1 MSILEFPARSAPL
14 DKQRRLS
21 QDGPELGGSEV
32 EMGMEKME
40 QEMRA
45 VKDHGPYA
53 NGAAFVDGRF
63 VPVAEARV
71 PILDWGF
78 LRSDATYDVAHVWRG
93 SFFRLEDYLDRFE
106 RSMEHL
112 RLSPPYDRSEIRDI
126 LVECVRLSGLRD
138 AYAEVICTR
147 GIPRPGSRDP
157 RDCENRFYAF
167 VVPFIW
173 IADPEKQER
182 GLHAVIGSKQRIAP
196 ESVDPTV
203 KNYHWLDLETGLL
216 ESYDRGGETVILVD
230 AEDNIVE
237 GPGFNVFA
245 VKNDTISTPDRGVL
259 EGITRKTIIELAAEH
274 GIQLQARP
282 VPADELRR
290 ADEVFLSSTAGGV
303 IPVTTVDGGAVGNGE
318 PGPVTLRLREAY
330 WELHDDPRFSMPV
343 RYD

>member
-1 MSILEFPARSAPL
+1 MDLE
-14 DKQRRLS
+14 KI
-21 QDGPELGGSEV
+21 
-32 EMGMEKME
+32 EKGAKE
-40 QEMRA
+40 A
-45 VKDHGPYA
+45 KDHGSYA
-53 NGAAFVDGRF
+53 DGAAFVDGRF
-63 VPVAEARV
+63 VPVAEASV

-93 SFFRLEDYLDRFE
+93 SFFRLEDHLDRFE

-112 RLSPPYDRSEIRDI
+112 RLNPPYDRGEIRDI

-138 AYAEVICTR
+138 AYAEIICTR
-147 GIPRPGSRDP
+147 GIPRPGSRDL
-157 RDCENRFYAF
+157 RDCQNRFYAF
-167 VVPFIW
+167 VVRFIW

-216 ESYDRGGETVILVD
+216 EAYERGGETVILVD
-230 AEDNIVE
+230 AEDNVVE

-245 VKNDTISTPDRGVL
+245 VANGAISTPDSGVL

-274 GIQLQARP
+274 GIELETRP

-303 IPVTTVDGGAVGNGE
+303 IPVTTVDGEAVGNGE
-318 PGPVTLRLREAY
+318 PGPVTRRLREGY
-330 WELHDDPRFSMPV
+330 WDLHDGPRFSLSV

>member
-1 MSILEFPARSAPL
+1 M
-14 DKQRRLS
+14 D
-21 QDGPELGGSEV
+21 
-32 EMGMEKME
+32 MEKIE
-40 QEMRA
+40 KDERTA
-45 VKDHGPYA
+45 KDHGSYA
-53 NGAAFVDGRF
+53 DGAAFVDGRF

-93 SFFRLEDYLDRFE
+93 SFFRLEDHLDRFE

-157 RDCENRFYAF
+157 RDCDNRFYAF

-173 IADPEKQER
+173 IADPDKQEQ
-182 GLHAVIGSKQRIAP
+182 GLHAEIGSKQRIQP

-216 ESYDRGGETVILVD
+216 EAYDRGGETVILVD
-230 AEDNIVE
+230 AEDNVVE

-274 GIQLQARP
+274 GIQLEARP

-318 PGPVTLRLREAY
+318 PGAVTRRLRDGY
-330 WELHDDPRFSMPV
+330 WDLHDDPRFSLPV

>member
-1 MSILEFPARSAPL
+1 
-14 DKQRRLS
+14 LS
-21 QDGPELGGSEV
+21 QDGAELGESEV
-32 EMGMEKME
+32 KMDMEKIE
-40 QEMRA
+40 KDERTA
-45 VKDHGPYA
+45 KDHGSYA
-53 NGAAFVDGRF
+53 DGAAFVDGQF

-93 SFFRLEDYLDRFE
+93 SFFRLEDHLDRFE

-112 RLSPPYDRSEIRDI
+112 RLTPPYDRSEIRDI
-126 LVECVRLSGLRD
+126 LVECVRLSGLRN
-138 AYAEVICTR
+138 AYAEIICTR

-157 RDCENRFYAF
+157 RDCDNRFYAF

-173 IADPEKQER
+173 IADPDKQEQ
-182 GLHAVIGSKQRIAP
+182 GLHAEIGSKQRIAP

-216 ESYDRGGETVILVD
+216 EAYDRGGETVILVD
-230 AEDNIVE
+230 AEDNVVE

-274 GIQLQARP
+274 GIQLEARP

-318 PGPVTLRLREAY
+318 PGAVTRRLRDGY
-330 WELHDDPRFSMPV
+330 WDLHDDPRFSLPV